1 MDIKKLDAVA
11 SKMSRDVIEE
21 MKYDTVMQH
30 YRQHDKFLKA
40 FWKYTRAFRSMETL
54 KEMMK
59 KNRFNTKNVAFFK
72 YDGTIGNVYTMRGIM
87 LDTMLEAIGELGE
100 CIYYNEMIDYISEYA
115 DEYNEYIKKGND

>member
-11 SKMSRDVIEE
+11 SKMSRAVIEE

-30 YRQHDKFLKA
+30 YRQHDEFLKA

-54 KEMMK
+54 KEMTK
-59 KNRFNTKNVAFFK
+59 KSRFNTKKVSFFK

-115 DEYNEYIKKGND
+115 DEYNEYVKKGND